1 MRLTITL
8 LGACLLAAL
17 AGCSSSKPAKEAAR
31 APELRIELPE
41 YFYSPYTT
49 LYVNGREFARMD
61 RYSKDK
67 PLVLTLPAQPAPR
80 LTAKIEDLC
89 ATREVEVSLG
99 EDFNPPPRLPA
110 HIRPMVASLGSYS
123 SPNESI
129 QLWVVNRGRPA
140 ARLRVGRQERV
151 IAADEVTH
159 FNLLYD
165 LCPAAREAYLD
176 DQLVG
181 MLPEKIPEPKDG
193 EILYDPLTVKYSH
206 EVLLDTSGKGC
217 YVYTEY
223 CYKKKGYQWCS
234 GPQSRTYRGKHLHR
248 IPGPIDY
255 LFEKPPKE
263 VQVADSAGYDAATR
277 AGLGDCGA
285 R

>member
-1 MRLTITL
+1 MRQRAALVVLT
-8 LGACLLAAL
+8 AAL
-17 AGCSSSKPAKEAAR
+17 AGCSSSKPKPEPSAR
-31 APELRIELPE
+31 PLLRIELPE
-41 YFYSPYTT
+41 YFYSAYTT

-67 PLVLTLPAQPAPR
+67 PLVIHLPAQPPPR

-89 ATREVEVSLG
+89 ATRQVEVSLS
-99 EDFNPPPRLPA
+99 EKFEPQAHLLPA

-123 SPNESI
+123 APNESI
-129 QLWVVNRGRPA
+129 QLWVVNRGRPTA
-140 ARLRVGRQERV
+140 KLRVGRQERV
-151 IAADEVTH
+151 IAEDEVTH

-176 DQLVG
+176 DKLVG
-181 MLPEKIPEPKDG
+181 MLPEKIPDPKDG

-223 CYKKKGYQWCS
+223 CYKKKGYEWCS
-234 GPQSRTYRGKHLHR
+234 GPESRTYRGKHLHR
-248 IPGPIDY
+248 IPGRIDY
-255 LFEKPPKE
+255 LLEKPPKE
-263 VQVADSAGYDAATR
+263 IQVSDSGGYDAATR
-277 AGLGDCGA
+277 AGLRDCGA